1 MRGSVGA
8 SVMAWVKPQAAPLL
22 ASVCISSQG
31 LHGALGTAMNV
42 DFVEA
47 SIHNTCWG
55 VSLTSG
61 NGHTS
66 AFQMF
71 SQFSAE
77 RSIPNQWHLS
87 RAVSIR
93 STALDKLCC
102 GTCLQRLSLLATD
115 NHCASSL
122 AWLPAPK
129 LFRIFARIQP
139 AFGRTPP
146 TLSRVRV
153 PQCLLAALCGGCM
166 QSSA

>member
-8 SVMAWVKPQAAPLL
+8 SVMAWVKPQAAPWP

-42 DFVEA
+42 DFVQA
-47 SIHNTCWG
+47 GIHNTCWG
-55 VSLTSG
+55 VSLTPG
-61 NGHTS
+61 NV
-66 AFQMF
+66 
-71 SQFSAE
+71 SQFGAE
-77 RSIPNQWHLS
+77 GSIPNQWHLS
-87 RAVSIR
+87 RAVSKG

-122 AWLPAPK
+122 ALLPAPN

-139 AFGRTPP
+139 AFGRAL